1 MRDELVAVH
10 PVSVGDLDDVR
21 GVIAVHDQ
29 RRILVRLQQVLG
41 EGGVEVGDV
50 LLGVGVA
57 EWAHVTPAGLV
68 FPHDLLHLVR
78 YGAPTSLA
86 TCKR

>member
-21 GVIAVHDQ
+21 GVIAVDDQ
-29 RRILVRLQQVLG
+29 RRVLVRLQQVLD
-41 EGGVEVGDV
+41 EGSVEVGDE

-57 EWAHVTPAGLV
+57 EWAHVTPAGPML
-68 FPHDLLHLVR
+68 
-78 YGAPTSLA
+78 TSIFYTL
-86 TCKR
+86 